1 MNPRTIVRAGLSKN
15 NITLTKYQRNGVRWM
30 EKNECGVDG
39 VHGGILA
46 DEMGLGKTLQVI
58 ALILCGLVRNV
69 HQRTLIIVPPVL
81 LSQWEKEFKRACGSV
96 VCVVYHGKNKCIYSK
111 QDLCA
116 SRIVISSYRS
126 LLGSDLVSIPWDRVV
141 FDEGHCLRNPKGKTH
156 ICALR
161 LKTSITWIMTGTPIQ
176 NTKKDIFA
184 LMDLITKGKD
194 MSINEVR
201 RAMLRRT
208 KAGLGL
214 NMSLCNIRDVTVGWG
229 NTGLLQLARD
239 VHGGC
244 GGMFCKKI
252 GDTTGDGGGGGGEES
267 LNSVSPIGRKLAYF
281 TKNQFIFA
289 AMMYAR
295 YSCLVP
301 SQIQKSVQGV
311 VGHDE
316 AGLYMD
322 PDLKDAFS
330 HNAKLQRV
338 IVDILE
344 RRNNGKGK
352 IVFCHFRSEID
363 ILNHILRT
371 QGLTTRVYDG
381 RSDPQCRAK
390 VGEVVDVLIL
400 QIKSGS
406 EGLNLQENF
415 SEIYFTQPHWNP
427 TVEDQA
433 VARCHRMGQKKD
445 VDVYKYKMTSIYPRI
460 HSIDG
465 YIKAAQN
472 TKRIEIAQFLDPE
485 TGTGTD
491 TIE

>member
-1 MNPRTIVRAGLSKN
+1 MNPHMIVETGLSKH

-30 EKNECGVDG
+30 EKKERGIDG
-39 VHGGILA
+39 VRGGLLA
-46 DEMGLGKTLQVI
+46 DEMGLGKTLQMI

-81 LSQWEKEFKRACGSV
+81 LSQWEKEFKRACGSS

-111 QDLCA
+111 RDLCA

-126 LLGSDLVSIPWDRVV
+126 LLGSELVSIPWDRVV

-176 NTKKDIFA
+176 NGKKDIFA
-184 LMDLITKGKD
+184 LMNLIIKGAD
-194 MSINEVR
+194 VSIQDVR
-201 RAMLRRT
+201 SMMLRRT
-208 KAGLGL
+208 KVGLGL
-214 NMSLCNIRDVTVGWG
+214 DMPLCNITEVTVGWG
-229 NTGLLQLARD
+229 NTGLLQLAKD

-244 GGMFCKKI
+244 GKMFCKKI
-252 GDTTGDGGGGGGEES
+252 GDTTGDGDEEP
-267 LNSVSPIGRKLAYF
+267 LNSVSPRKLVYF

-295 YSCLVP
+295 YSCLIP
-301 SQIQKSVQGV
+301 TQIQKSVQDV

-322 PDLKDAFS
+322 ADLPDAFL
-330 HNAKLQRV
+330 HNAKLQKV
-338 IVDILE
+338 IMDILE

-381 RSDPQCRAK
+381 RTEPKCRAK
-390 VGEVVDVLIL
+390 VAEVVDVLIL

-406 EGLNLQENF
+406 EGLNLQDNF

-427 TVEDQA
+427 SVEDQA

-445 VDVYKYKMTSIYPRI
+445 VDVYKYNMTSIHPRMQ
-460 HSIDG
+460 SIDG
-465 YIKAAQN
+465 YITGRQN
-472 TKRIEIAQFLDPE
+472 MKRDEIVQFFDP
-485 TGTGTD
+485 D
-491 TIE
+491 VSNM